1 MTDAQFNELE
11 GRVDAVGRVLMHL
24 IADLEE
30 REMLDGSRFCQKIH
44 RYAGSRGQH
53 PGLEISGRVMQ
64 SIAAEI
70 DDARQS
76 RAARR

>member
-30 REMLDGSRFCQKIH
+30 REMLNGSRFCQKIR
-44 RYAGSRGQH
+44 RYADSRGQH
-53 PGLEISGRVMQ
+53 PGLETSGRVMQ
-64 SIAAEI
+64 EIAAEI